1 MRIQIAIL
9 FIFLNNPCPLPYPIF
24 LPPSPLLFPKYLT
37 PSATYMLVV
46 NRDEGRTHVQAS
58 FPAGQYHDYPSLTQA
73 HTVAFLGNLF
83 PGIPPMQIL
92 HHYWIRQYASE

>member
-1 MRIQIAIL
+1 
-9 FIFLNNPCPLPYPIF
+9 
-24 LPPSPLLFPKYLT
+24 
-37 PSATYMLVV
+37 MLVV

-92 HHYWIRQYASE
+92 HHYWIRQYASKWGCGSERECAVHECLGD